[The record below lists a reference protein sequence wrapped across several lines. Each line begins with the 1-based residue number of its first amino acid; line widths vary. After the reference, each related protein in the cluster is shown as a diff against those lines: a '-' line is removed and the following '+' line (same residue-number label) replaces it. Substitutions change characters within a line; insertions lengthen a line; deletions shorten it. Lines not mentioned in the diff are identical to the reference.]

1 MVSWEQFSKESPH
14 LARLAQEQIF
24 QYGVGLAF
32 IATVR
37 SDGAP
42 RLHPVCPVIS
52 NERLYLFILSG
63 SPKLGDLER
72 SGRFAMQAFP
82 QAKPDSDEV
91 YLTGKAKRINDPEV
105 FSRVLNDAKHP
116 ANSEETLFELD
127 IDQVMHTRWEGFGTP
142 SYHSVHEKW
151 RSS

>member
-1 MVSWEQFSKESPH
+1 

-24 QYGVGLAF
+24 QYGVGLAI

-37 SDGAP
+37 SDVAP

-91 YLTGKAKRINDPEV
+91 YITGKSNRIYDP
-105 FSRVLNDAKHP
+105 
-116 ANSEETLFELD
+116 
-127 IDQVMHTRWEGFGTP
+127 
-142 SYHSVHEKW
+142 
-151 RSS
+151 